1 MRDESDLIRFEII
14 GVVRIA
20 LCLRGGQSPCHA
32 GGREFESR
40 RSRHKTLKTRGSY
53 VTVIS

>member
-20 LCLRGGQSPCHA
+20 LCLRGGQSLCHA

-40 RSRHKTLKTRGSY
+40 RSRHEINHLAWSA
-53 VTVIS
+53 

>member
-32 GGREFESR
+32 GGLHGIIIRKKACAKFVPI
-40 RSRHKTLKTRGSY
+40 GS
-53 VTVIS
+53 VKC